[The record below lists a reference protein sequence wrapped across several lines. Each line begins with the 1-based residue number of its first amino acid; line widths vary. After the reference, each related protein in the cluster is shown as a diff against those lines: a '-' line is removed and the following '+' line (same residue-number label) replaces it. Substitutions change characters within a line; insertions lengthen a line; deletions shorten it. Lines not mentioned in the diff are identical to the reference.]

1 MPASARFIRIG
12 TDGPKTSA
20 SSKPTRRFSARAV
33 AHARFTAV
41 VDLPT
46 PPLPDA
52 TAMIRWTPR
61 RLSGTG
67 GCLNPP
73 GGGGVPGPGTLG
85 ADANALRAANDARR
99 LADTISRV

>member
-99 LADTISRV
+99 LADTISRA